1 MQGKKIEDLASL
13 GLGQHLRLRALVIS
27 QAIPSSQNL
36 LLLPSPMF
44 FIFIWLS
51 RQPALLSPLQAP
63 PSIFSALPTG
73 RRPELVISVPRV
85 AVPDKTRVI
94 FISLINNQ
102 EAPSPGSPE
111 SQRGLEGPRILPVML
126 SWELS
131 YVQNRKTQVFRIR
144 EKQEEMRGSVVRFLS
159 LLFSSDTVLVIKK

>member
-1 MQGKKIEDLASL
+1 
-13 GLGQHLRLRALVIS
+13 
-27 QAIPSSQNL
+27 
-36 LLLPSPMF
+36 MF

-111 SQRGLEGPRILPVML
+111 SQRRLEGPRILPVML

-131 YVQNRKTQVFRIR
+131 CVQNRKTQVFRIR

-159 LLFSSDTVLVIKK
+159 LLFSSDTVLVIKKVASGDHPVTGEIDGQEPSLEWSNWICVCQEAASRLLTFC